1 MVHERITNPGM
12 KSSRQARE
20 LARRLGKLTE
30 AQAALGWAV
39 ILLLAAIL
47 GAIYLNQASR
57 IATVGRRVQIE
68 QSDLETLKRDN
79 NELER
84 QIAEGQSLEKLQQRA
99 VALGFRPATS
109 DEIEYLV
116 IPNYPVATVEPPLER
131 VQTAVS
137 PPEIATPTPVVTM
150 RQSLWQALINSTQNL
165 VRGESHEQ

>member
-1 MVHERITNPGM
+1 M

-39 ILLLAAIL
+39 ILLLAAVL

-68 QSDLETLKRDN
+68 QSDLETFKREN

-84 QIAEGQSLEKLQQRA
+84 RIAEAQTLETLQQRA
-99 VALGFRPATS
+99 ITLGFRPA
-109 DEIEYLV
+109 DGEEIEYLV

-131 VQTAVS
+131 LPTAS
-137 PPEIATPTPVVTM
+137 PSAAATPTPAIETM
-150 RQSLWQALINSTQNL
+150 AQALWQALINGTQDL